1 MAAPQHSP
9 GCDVTTAF
17 VTTVLSTELRDD
29 PVKDH
34 TQRASLVL
42 MAISGSHQQS
52 TARPEQ
58 VLGVCW
64 VSHGATKLSQPVSRA
79 LGRGEC
85 QVEKALRPEW
95 MKRSMEGAVT
105 APALKKEAE
114 TTSPSKKR
122 EALGEMFPNYV
133 PEAAC

>member
-1 MAAPQHSP
+1 MRMAVPQRSP

-17 VTTVLSTELRDD
+17 VTTVPSTELRDD

-95 MKRSMEGAVT
+95 MKRSMEGGSHC
-105 APALKKEAE
+105 P
-114 TTSPSKKR
+114 SPEKGGRNHLPFQKAGGSGR
-122 EALGEMFPNYV
+122 NVSQL
-133 PEAAC
+133 CS